1 MSKSAKNDK
10 TKTNVMRLLDAAK
23 ISYESKEYPVDEHD
37 LSTASSLNNV
47 FVKKS
52 SLFYKRMSA
61 HIFVPLSLYF
71 ITVNAASV
79 QTC

>member
-23 ISYESKEYPVDEHD
+23 ISYESKEY
-37 LSTASSLNNV
+37 NV

-71 ITVNAASV
+71 FTVNAASV